1 MRAAFAVLVLSA
13 ALVACAP
20 PPQQATP
27 EDADSA
33 LEDLLSSEAE
43 APFAGTWA
51 EDLAGCALPQ
61 EQQGAPYVFTVE
73 GYDQH
78 EAHCSFS
85 NVVPMGENE
94 WRIGAACTVE
104 GDEQRTAFDLS
115 LDGDVLTIDRRQ
127 RLVRCP

>member
-1 MRAAFAVLVLSA
+1 MRAALAGALSA
-13 ALVACAP
+13 ALAACAP
-20 PPQQATP
+20 PQNATL
-27 EDADSA
+27 EDVAPA
-33 LEDLLSSEAE
+33 LEDLLSSEAP

-51 EDLAGCALPQ
+51 EDVAGCAIPQ
-61 EQQGAPYVFTVE
+61 ESQGAPYVFTIDR
-73 GYDQH
+73 YDQH

-85 NVVPMGENE
+85 NVVAVGENE

-115 LDGDVLTIDRRQ
+115 LDGDVLTIDGRQ